1 MRLIKKYKNRRLYDT
16 ELKKT
21 IKIEDI
27 KRYIDDGIQ
36 IRVIDNVTK
45 KDITTKTMVSVLSSS
60 AKDTKE
66 KSDNVIVQLLLRK
79 GVDVMDVVKKLMLAA
94 IGAVNLSKERVEEI
108 LDELVKK
115 GEMTSGEKAEA
126 LRKMADKVESS
137 TEKVKEAVEKQVK
150 SAIDKVNVGGRIDE
164 ISKKVDDLAASLEQL
179 KKKIEKR

>member
-36 IRVIDNVTK
+36 IKVIDNATN
-45 KDITTKTMVSVLSSS
+45 KDITVKTMVLVLSSS